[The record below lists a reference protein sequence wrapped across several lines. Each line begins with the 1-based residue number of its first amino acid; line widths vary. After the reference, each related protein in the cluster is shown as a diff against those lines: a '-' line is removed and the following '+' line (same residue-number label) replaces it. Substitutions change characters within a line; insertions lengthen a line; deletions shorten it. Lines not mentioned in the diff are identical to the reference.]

1 MFGKKDTK
9 YKDKLFN
16 SLVQN
21 SDTIYLMYEP
31 STENIIYMTH
41 NMEEV
46 LGLKDMDLEKS
57 KNVVKEILN
66 IPIIKDELEY
76 WNKKE
81 EFVSGMVQ
89 YHNPTY
95 QHTRWIK
102 IKIYPTKEKKK
113 TYHIILI
120 SDATLEHDRQHMLVT
135 QAADIKSREQ
145 TLNQITSASYDV
157 EMTISVGTGI
167 FTMKNLKDNNNYFGS
182 DVSGNYKEE
191 LDKIIKEYIFEEDQ
205 NLVLEE
211 LEKAPQIKESLLEDK
226 DLDPTYIKYR
236 LKDEK
241 TTLESVC
248 FFTRGKNGIFVTIL
262 TRDVTENA
270 EYVKR
275 QNALL
280 QKALTEAEEAN
291 KAKSEFL
298 TIMSH
303 EIRSPMNVIIG
314 MSESAL
320 SKEDELS
327 KDLKEDIEAINTASN
342 NLLDVID
349 GLLDISKIE
358 SGKLDLEEKEYDVA
372 KFIKDLEAFTKE
384 KLKDKNIVLEVAVD
398 PTCPSSLFGDNTKLR
413 QILQNILNN
422 ATQYTTKGNIIIGV
436 KWNGNKEIGKLN
448 ISVSD
453 TGKGISKEKLS
464 HLFEEKK
471 EDKKSYVSG
480 MGLYIAK
487 KYIDLL
493 NGEIEVES
501 EVGKGSKFTISV
513 SQKVINEKEIGD
525 IYAHQT
531 VKKSINAFDASDKRI
546 LIVDDDKLNIKV
558 ATRLLKP
565 YNVQIETL
573 LSGKEAIELLK
584 KDSNF
589 DLILLDQMMPEM
601 SGTETLHKLQEEKI
615 KIPTVM
621 LTADA
626 MVGKKE
632 LYLKAGF
639 DDYLSKPINTEELN
653 KILKKYLQK

>member
-31 STENIIYMTH
+31 SNENIIYMTH

-102 IKIYPTKEKKK
+102 IKIYPTREKKK

-157 EMTISVGTGI
+157 EMTIDVGTGN
-167 FTMKNLKDNNNYFGS
+167 FTMKNLKDNTNYFGS
-182 DVSGNYKEE
+182 DISGNYKEE
-191 LDKIIKEYIFEEDQ
+191 LNKIIDEYILEEDQ
-205 NLVLEE
+205 NIILKE
-211 LEKAPQIKESLLEDK
+211 LEKAPKIKESLLEDK
-226 DLDPTYIKYR
+226 DLDPIYMKYR

-248 FFTRGKNGIFVTIL
+248 FFTRGKTGIFVTIL
-262 TRDVTENA
+262 THDVTENA

-320 SKEDELS
+320 SKENELS

-384 KLKDKNIVLEVAVD
+384 KIKDENIILEVAVD

-413 QILQNILNN
+413 QVLQNILNN

-436 KWNGNKEIGKLN
+436 KWSGNKEIGKLN

-493 NGEIEVES
+493 NGEIEIES

-584 KDSNF
+584 KETNF

-601 SGTETLHKLQEEKI
+601 SGTETLHKLQEENI

-639 DDYLSKPINTEELN
+639 DDYLSKPINIEELN

>member
-1 MFGKKDTK
+1 MFGKKDAK

-31 STENIIYMTH
+31 SNENIIYMTH

-102 IKIYPTKEKKK
+102 IKIYPMKEKKK

-157 EMTISVGTGI
+157 EMTIDVGTGN
-167 FTMKNLKDNNNYFGS
+167 FTMKNLKDNTNYFGS
-182 DVSGNYKEE
+182 DISGNYKEE
-191 LDKIIKEYIFEEDQ
+191 LNKIINEYILEEDQ
-205 NLVLEE
+205 NIVLKE
-211 LEKAPQIKESLLEDK
+211 LEKAPKIKESLLEDK
-226 DLDPTYIKYR
+226 DLDPIYMKYR

-248 FFTRGKNGIFVTIL
+248 FFTRGKTGIFVTIL
-262 TRDVTENA
+262 THDVTENA

-384 KLKDKNIVLEVAVD
+384 KIKDENIILEVAVD

-413 QILQNILNN
+413 QVLQNILNN

-436 KWNGNKEIGKLN
+436 KWSGNKEIGKLN

-493 NGEIEVES
+493 NGEIEIES

-584 KDSNF
+584 KETNF

-601 SGTETLHKLQEEKI
+601 SGTETLHKLQEENI

-639 DDYLSKPINTEELN
+639 DDYLSKPINIEELN

>member
-1 MFGKKDTK
+1 MFGRKDTK

-31 STENIIYMTH
+31 SSENIIYMSQ

-46 LGLKDMDLEKS
+46 LGLKDIDEIKS
-57 KNVVKEILN
+57 KNIVKEILN

-89 YHNPTY
+89 YHNPAY

-102 IKIYPTKEKKK
+102 IKIYPVKEKK
-113 TYHIILI
+113 TNYHIILI

-145 TLNQITSASYDV
+145 KLNQITSITYDV
-157 EMTISVGTGI
+157 EMTITVGPGT
-167 FTMKNLKDNNNYFGS
+167 FTMKNLKDSVNYFGS
-182 DVSGNYKEE
+182 DVTGNYIEE
-191 LDKIIKEYIFEEDQ
+191 LNKIVETY
-205 NLVLEE
+205 VLEE
-211 LEKAPQIKESLLEDK
+211 DRNIVLDALNKAPEIKEALLNDK
-226 DLDPTYIKYR
+226 DLEPTYIKYR

-241 TTLESVC
+241 TTLESVT
-248 FFTRGKNGIFVTIL
+248 FFTKGKNGIYATIL
-262 TRDVTENA
+262 THDVTENT
-270 EYVKR
+270 EYIKR
-275 QNALL
+275 QNTLL
-280 QKALTEAEEAN
+280 QTALTEAEEAN

-314 MSESAL
+314 LSESAL
-320 SKEDELS
+320 SKEEDLT

-358 SGKLDLEEKEYDVA
+358 SGKVDLEEKEYDLA
-372 KFIKDLEAFTKE
+372 KFIKDLESYTKE
-384 KLKDKNIVLEVAVD
+384 KIKEKNISLELAVE
-398 PTCPSSLFGDNTKLR
+398 PSMPSSLFGDSTKLR

-436 KWNGNKEIGKLN
+436 KWNGNKETGKVN
-448 ISVSD
+448 ISVTD

-501 EVGKGSKFTISV
+501 EVGKGSTFTITV
-513 SQKVINEKEIGD
+513 TQKVINDKEIGD

-565 YNVQIETL
+565 YNVEIVSVM
-573 LSGKEAIELLK
+573 SGKEAIELLK
-584 KDSNF
+584 NDSNF
-589 DLILLDQMMPEM
+589 NLILLDQMMPEM
-601 SGTETLHKLQEEKI
+601 SGTETLHKLQDENI

-639 DDYLSKPINTEELN
+639 DDYLAKPINTEELN
-653 KILKKYLQK
+653 RVLKNFLK

>member
-1 MFGKKDTK
+1 MFGKKDAK

-31 STENIIYMTH
+31 SNENIIYMTH

-102 IKIYPTKEKKK
+102 IKIYPMKEKKK

-157 EMTISVGTGI
+157 EMTIDVGTGN
-167 FTMKNLKDNNNYFGS
+167 FTMKNLKDNTNYFGS
-182 DVSGNYKEE
+182 DISGNYKEE
-191 LDKIIKEYIFEEDQ
+191 LNKIIDEYILEEDQ
-205 NLVLEE
+205 NIILKE
-211 LEKAPQIKESLLEDK
+211 LEKAPKIKESLLEDK
-226 DLDPTYIKYR
+226 DLDPIYMKYR

-248 FFTRGKNGIFVTIL
+248 FFTRGKTGIFVTIL
-262 TRDVTENA
+262 THDVTENA

-320 SKEDELS
+320 SKENELS

-384 KLKDKNIVLEVAVD
+384 KIKDENIILEVAVD

-413 QILQNILNN
+413 QVLQNILNN

-436 KWNGNKEIGKLN
+436 KWSGNKEIGKLN

-493 NGEIEVES
+493 NGEIEIES

-584 KDSNF
+584 KETNF

-601 SGTETLHKLQEEKI
+601 SGTETLHKLQEENI

-639 DDYLSKPINTEELN
+639 DDYLSKPINIEELN

>member
-211 LEKAPQIKESLLEDK
+211 LEKAPLIKESLLEDK

-349 GLLDISKIE
+349 GLLDIAKIE

-589 DLILLDQMMPEM
+589 NLILLDQMMPEM

>member
-1 MFGKKDTK
+1 MFGKKDAK

-31 STENIIYMTH
+31 SNENIIYMTH

-102 IKIYPTKEKKK
+102 IKIYPTREKKK

-157 EMTISVGTGI
+157 EMTIDVGTGN
-167 FTMKNLKDNNNYFGS
+167 FTMKNLKDNTNYFGS
-182 DVSGNYKEE
+182 DISGNYKEE
-191 LDKIIKEYIFEEDQ
+191 LNKIINEYILEEDQ
-205 NLVLEE
+205 NIVLKE
-211 LEKAPQIKESLLEDK
+211 LEKAPKIKESLLEDK
-226 DLDPTYIKYR
+226 DLDPIYMKYR

-248 FFTRGKNGIFVTIL
+248 FFTRGKTGIFVTIL
-262 TRDVTENA
+262 THDVTENA

-384 KLKDKNIVLEVAVD
+384 KIKDENIILEVAVD

-413 QILQNILNN
+413 QVLQNILNN

-436 KWNGNKEIGKLN
+436 KWSGNKEIGKLN

-493 NGEIEVES
+493 NGEIEIES

-584 KDSNF
+584 KETNF

-601 SGTETLHKLQEEKI
+601 SGTETLHKLQEENI

-639 DDYLSKPINTEELN
+639 DDYLSKPINIEELN

>member
-1 MFGKKDTK
+1 MFGKKDSK

-31 STENIIYMTH
+31 KDENIIYMSN

-46 LGLKDMDLEKS
+46 LGI
-57 KNVVKEILN
+57 KNIDEIKGKNIVKEILN

-89 YHNPTY
+89 YNNPNY

-102 IKIYPTKEKKK
+102 IKIYPIKEKKK
-113 TYHIILI
+113 NYHIILI

-145 TLNQITSASYDV
+145 KLNQITSITYDV
-157 EMTISVGTGI
+157 EMTITVGTGI
-167 FTMKNLKDNNNYFGS
+167 FTMKNLKEGRNYFGNNLT
-182 DVSGNYKEE
+182 GNYKEE
-191 LDKIIKEYIFEEDQ
+191 LSKIIEEYIFDEDK
-205 NLVLEE
+205 LIVLEE
-211 LEKAPQIKESLLEDK
+211 LNKADKIKQDLLEDK
-226 DLDPTYIKYR
+226 ELEPLYIKYR

-241 TTLESVC
+241 TTLESVVI
-248 FFTRGKNGIFVTIL
+248 FTKGKNGIYATIL
-262 TRDVTENA
+262 THDVTENV
-270 EYVKR
+270 EYIKR
-275 QNALL
+275 QNVLL
-280 QKALTEAEEAN
+280 QKALNEAEKAN
-291 KAKSEFL
+291 NAKSEFL
-298 TIMSH
+298 TIISH

-314 MSESAL
+314 LSESAL
-320 SKEDELS
+320 SKEEDLTKE
-327 KDLKEDIEAINTASN
+327 LKEDIESINIASN
-342 NLLDVID
+342 NLLGVID

-358 SGKLDLEEKEYDVA
+358 SGKVDLDEKEYDLS
-372 KFIKDLEAFTKE
+372 KFIKALESFTKE
-384 KLKDKNIVLEVAVD
+384 KIKNKNISLELAVD
-398 PTCPSSLFGDNTKLR
+398 PSMPSSLFGDSTKLR

-422 ATQYTTKGNIIIGV
+422 AAQYTTKGSIIVGV
-436 KWNGNKEIGKLN
+436 KWSGNKETGKLN
-448 ISVSD
+448 ITISD
-453 TGKGISKEKLS
+453 TGKGISEQKLN

-471 EDKKSYVSG
+471 EDKKAYVSG

-493 NGEIEVES
+493 NGKIEVES
-501 EVGKGSKFTISV
+501 EVGKGSIFTV
-513 SQKVINEKEIGD
+513 TVTQKVINEKEIGD
-525 IYAHQT
+525 IYSHQT
-531 VKKSINAFDASDKRI
+531 IKKSINIFDASDKRI

-558 ATRLLKP
+558 AIRLLKP
-565 YNVQIETL
+565 YKVQIESV

-601 SGTETLHKLQEEKI
+601 SGTETLNKLKDEKI
-615 KIPTVM
+615 KVPTVM

-626 MVGKKE
+626 MIGKKE

-639 DDYLSKPINTEELN
+639 DDYLAKPINTEELN
-653 KILKKYLQK
+653 RIIKNFLK

>member
-31 STENIIYMTH
+31 SNENIIYMTH

-102 IKIYPTKEKKK
+102 IKIYPMKEKKK

-157 EMTISVGTGI
+157 EMAIDVGTGN
-167 FTMKNLKDNNNYFGS
+167 FTMKNLKDNTNYFGS
-182 DVSGNYKEE
+182 DISGNYKEE
-191 LDKIIKEYIFEEDQ
+191 LNKIIDEYILEEDQ
-205 NLVLEE
+205 NIILKE
-211 LEKAPQIKESLLEDK
+211 LEKAPKIKESLLEDK
-226 DLDPTYIKYR
+226 DLDPIYMKYR

-248 FFTRGKNGIFVTIL
+248 FFTRGKTGIFVTIL
-262 TRDVTENA
+262 THDVTENA

-384 KLKDKNIVLEVAVD
+384 KIKDENIILEVAVD

-413 QILQNILNN
+413 QVLQNILNN

-436 KWNGNKEIGKLN
+436 KWSGNKEIGKLN

-493 NGEIEVES
+493 NGEIEIES

-584 KDSNF
+584 KETNF

-601 SGTETLHKLQEEKI
+601 SGTETLHKLQEENI

-639 DDYLSKPINTEELN
+639 DDYLSKPINIEELN